1 MGPLSFAPR
10 LVAVLGPTNTGKTHY
25 AIERMLGHQSG
36 MIGFPLRLLAREN
49 YDRVVR
55 AKGARAVALITG
67 EEKILPPN
75 PSYLVCTVE
84 SMPLDRPVD
93 FLAVDEIQLC
103 ADPERGHVFTQRLLE
118 ARGRHETLM
127 LGSDTI
133 KPLLRRLVPDAE
145 VTGRPRFSTLSYTG
159 VKKVTRLPPRS
170 AVVAFA
176 VADVF
181 AIAELMRRQRGGA
194 AVVMGALSPR
204 ARNAQVG
211 LFQSGEVDYLVA
223 TDAIGMGL
231 NMDLDHVAFAK
242 LVKFDGREP
251 RRLTAP
257 EIAQIA
263 GRAGRHMSDGT
274 FGVSADEDGID
285 PEIVEAVENHRFDPL
300 TRLYWR
306 NSRLEFR
313 SVGQLLKSLEE
324 RPRRPGL
331 VPAREADDHRA
342 LQALARMPEITQTAD
357 TPAAVRLLWE
367 VCQIPDFRKV
377 MSDTHAKLLAQIYR
391 HLSGPTERLPT
402 DWVAGHVARLDRADG
417 DIDTLMARIA
427 HVRTWTFISHRA
439 DWLAD
444 APHWQERAR
453 AIEDRL
459 SDALHD
465 RITQRFVDRRA
476 AFLVRQLAGAQA
488 LLASVSRDG
497 EVKVEGHYVGQ
508 LEGFRFRP
516 DTAATDEAART
527 LLAAANR
534 VLRSEIAERAAAL
547 AAAPADEFALTPE
560 GMVLWRG
567 GAVARLTAGDRV
579 LQPKIDVLPAE
590 FLDGAHREMV
600 RRRLAEAVR
609 EQIRQPLAP
618 LFRLAEA
625 SLEGASRGLA
635 YQLVEALGTLLI
647 ARIDGQAAGLD
658 KPARKRLAHL
668 GVRLGTEAVY
678 LAPLLNVRAGGMA
691 ALLWSVRA
699 GAPLPLPPVRGVS
712 PVRDPGLAEG
722 LYEAMGY
729 RVLGPRALRVDRV
742 ERLAMAA
749 RRLARLGPFAPVPEL
764 VAIAGCRKDELA
776 GVLAALGYRAVM
788 DASGVMFHAR
798 RRPQS
803 RKSARHAAPT
813 DGPFAKLGALRL
825 AR

>member
-1 MGPLSFAPR
+1 MGLLSSAPR

-25 AIERMLGHQSG
+25 AIERMLGHQTG

-49 YDRVVR
+49 YDRIVK

-75 PSYLVCTVE
+75 PAYFVCTVE

-103 ADPERGHVFTQRLLE
+103 ADPDRGHVFTQRLLE
-118 ARGRHETLM
+118 ARGRYETLM
-127 LGSDTI
+127 LGSDTV

-145 VTGRPRFSTLSYTG
+145 VMGRPRFSTLRYTG

-181 AIAELMRRQRGGA
+181 ALAELMRRQRGGA

-242 LVKFDGREP
+242 LVKFDGSQP
-251 RRLTAP
+251 RHLTAP

-263 GRAGRHMSDGT
+263 GRAGRHMSDGS
-274 FGVSADEDGID
+274 FGVTADEEGIH
-285 PEIVEAVENHRFDPL
+285 PETVEAVENHRFDPL

-313 SVGQLLKSLEE
+313 SVGLLLRSLEE
-324 RPRRPGL
+324 KPRRSGL

-342 LQALARMPEITQTAD
+342 LRALSRMPDIAETAHS
-357 TPAAVRLLWE
+357 PAAVRLLWE

-377 MSDTHAKLLAQIYR
+377 MSDTHARLLAQIYR
-391 HLSGPTERLPT
+391 HLSGPAERLPT

-417 DIDTLMARIA
+417 DIDALMARIA
-427 HVRTWTFISHRA
+427 HVRTWTFISHRP

-444 APHWQERAR
+444 AAHWQERAR

-476 AFLVRQLAGAQA
+476 AFLVRQLAGSQE

-497 EVKVEGHYVGQ
+497 EVKVEGHYVGR

-516 DTAATDEAART
+516 DTAATDDAART

-534 VLRSEIAERAAAL
+534 VLRAEIAERAAAL
-547 AAAPADEFALTPE
+547 AVSPAEEFALTPE
-560 GMVLWRG
+560 AVVTWRG
-567 GAVARLTAGDRV
+567 GAVARLAAGDHV
-579 LQPKIDVLPAE
+579 VQPKIEVLPAE
-590 FLDGAHREMV
+590 FLDGAHREIV

-609 EQIRQPLAP
+609 ELIRPALAA
-618 LFRLAEA
+618 LFRLSDAG
-625 SLEGASRGLA
+625 LEGASRGLA
-635 YQLVEALGTLLI
+635 YRLVEALGTLPL
-647 ARIDGQAAGLD
+647 ARLDGQAASLD
-658 KPARKRLAHL
+658 RSARKRLAQL
-668 GVRLGTEAVY
+668 GVRLGTEAIY
-678 LAPLLNVRAGGMA
+678 LAPLLNGRAAAMA

-699 GAPLPLPPVRGVS
+699 GAPLPAPSVRGASS
-712 PVRDPGLAEG
+712 PRDSAIPDG

-742 ERLAMAA
+742 ERLALAA
-749 RRLARLGPFAPVPEL
+749 RRLARQGPFGPVPEL
-764 VAIAGCRKDELA
+764 AQTAGCRKDELA
-776 GVLAALGYRAVM
+776 AVLAALGYRAVM
-788 DASGVMFHAR
+788 DANGVSFHAR
-798 RRPQS
+798 RRPQP
-803 RKSARHAAPT
+803 RKAAPHAAPA

>member
-1 MGPLSFAPR
+1 
-10 LVAVLGPTNTGKTHY
+10 VLGPTNTGKTHY

-49 YDRVVR
+49 YDRVVK
-55 AKGARAVALITG
+55 AKGPRAVALITG

-75 PSYLVCTVE
+75 PSYFVCTVE

-133 KPLLRRLVPDAE
+133 KPLLRRLVPEAE
-145 VTGRPRFSTLSYTG
+145 VTGRPRFSTLRYTG
-159 VKKVTRLPPRS
+159 IKKVTRLPPRS

-181 AIAELMRRQRGGA
+181 ALAELMRRQRGGA

-242 LVKFDGREP
+242 LVKFDGTQP
-251 RRLTAP
+251 RHLTAP
-257 EIAQIA
+257 EVAQIA

-274 FGVSADEDGID
+274 FGVSADESGIA

-324 RPRRPGL
+324 RPRRAGL

-342 LQALARMPEITQTAD
+342 LRALARMPEIAASAD

-377 MSDTHAKLLAQIYR
+377 MSDTHARLLAQIYR
-391 HLSGPTERLPT
+391 YLSGPTERLPT
-402 DWVAGHVARLDRADG
+402 DWVAGHVARLDRSDG
-417 DIDTLMARIA
+417 DIDALMARIA

-476 AFLVRQLAGAQA
+476 AFLVRQLAGAQE

-508 LEGFRFRP
+508 LDGFRFRP

-534 VLRSEIAERAAAL
+534 VLRAEIAERAAAL
-547 AAAPADEFALTPE
+547 ASAPEDEFALTPE
-560 GMVLWRG
+560 GTVLWRG
-567 GAVARLTAGDRV
+567 GAVARLIAGDHV

-590 FLDGAHREMV
+590 FLDGAHREIV

-609 EQIRQPLAP
+609 EQIRRPLAP

-625 SLEGASRGLA
+625 TLEGASRGLA
-635 YQLVEALGTLLI
+635 YQLVEALGTLSVS
-647 ARIDGQAAGLD
+647 RIGSQAAALD
-658 KPARKRLAHL
+658 KPARKRLANL

-678 LAPLLNVRAGGMA
+678 LAPVLNTRAAATA
-691 ALLWSVRA
+691 ALLWAIRA
-699 GAPLPLPPVRGVS
+699 GAPLPVPPVRGIA
-712 PVRDPGLAEG
+712 PVRDASLADG
-722 LYEAMGY
+722 IYEAMGY
-729 RVLGPRALRVDRV
+729 RVLGPRVLRVDRV

-749 RRLARLGPFAPVPEL
+749 RRLARQGPFAPAPEL
-764 VAIAGCRKDELA
+764 ITIAGCRKNELA

-788 DASGVMFHAR
+788 DASGVTFHAR
-798 RRPQS
+798 RRPQPAKP
-803 RKSARHAAPT
+803 RRPAAPA

>member
-1 MGPLSFAPR
+1 MGPLSYAPR

-49 YDRVVR
+49 YDRVVK
-55 AKGARAVALITG
+55 AKGPRAVALITG

-75 PSYLVCTVE
+75 PSYFVCTVE

-133 KPLLRRLVPDAE
+133 KPLLRRLVPEAE
-145 VTGRPRFSTLSYTG
+145 VTGRPRFSTLRYTG
-159 VKKVTRLPPRS
+159 IKKVTRLPPRS

-181 AIAELMRRQRGGA
+181 ALAELMRRQRGGA

-242 LVKFDGREP
+242 LVKFDGTQP
-251 RRLTAP
+251 RHLTAP
-257 EIAQIA
+257 EVAQIA

-274 FGVSADEDGID
+274 FGVSADESGIA

-324 RPRRPGL
+324 RPRRAGL

-342 LQALARMPEITQTAD
+342 LRALARMPEIAASAD

-377 MSDTHAKLLAQIYR
+377 MSDTHARLLAQIYR
-391 HLSGPTERLPT
+391 YLSGPTERLPT
-402 DWVAGHVARLDRADG
+402 DWVAGHVARLDRSDG
-417 DIDTLMARIA
+417 DIDALMARIA

-476 AFLVRQLAGAQA
+476 AFLVRQLAGAQE

-508 LEGFRFRP
+508 LDGFRFRP

-534 VLRSEIAERAAAL
+534 VLRAEIAERAAAL
-547 AAAPADEFALTPE
+547 ASAPEDEFALTPE
-560 GMVLWRG
+560 GTVLWRG
-567 GAVARLTAGDRV
+567 GAVARLIAGDHV

-590 FLDGAHREMV
+590 FLDGAHREIV

-609 EQIRQPLAP
+609 EQIRRPLAP

-625 SLEGASRGLA
+625 TLEGASRGLA
-635 YQLVEALGTLLI
+635 YQLVEALGTLSVS
-647 ARIDGQAAGLD
+647 RIGSQAAALD
-658 KPARKRLAHL
+658 KPARKRLANL

-678 LAPLLNVRAGGMA
+678 LAPVLNTRAAATA
-691 ALLWSVRA
+691 ALLWAIRA
-699 GAPLPLPPVRGVS
+699 GAPLPVPPVRGIA
-712 PVRDPGLAEG
+712 PVRDASLADG
-722 LYEAMGY
+722 IYEAMGY
-729 RVLGPRALRVDRV
+729 RVLGPRVLRVDRV

-749 RRLARLGPFAPVPEL
+749 RRLARQGPFAPAPEL
-764 VAIAGCRKDELA
+764 ITIAGCRKNELA

-788 DASGVMFHAR
+788 DASGVTFHAR
-798 RRPQS
+798 RRPQPAKP
-803 RKSARHAAPT
+803 RRPAAPA
-813 DGPFAKLGALRL
+813 DGPFAKLRALRL

>member
-49 YDRVVR
+49 YDRVVK
-55 AKGARAVALITG
+55 AKGPRAVALITG

-75 PSYLVCTVE
+75 PSYFVCTVE

-159 VKKVTRLPPRS
+159 LKKVTRLPPRS

-181 AIAELMRRQRGGA
+181 ALAELMRRQRGGA

-211 LFQSGEVDYLVA
+211 LFQAGEVDYLVA

-242 LVKFDGREP
+242 LVKFDGTQP

-274 FGVSADEDGID
+274 FGVTADETGID
-285 PEIVEAVENHRFDPL
+285 AEIVEAVENHRFDPL
-300 TRLYWR
+300 TQLYWR
-306 NSRLEFR
+306 NPRLEFR
-313 SVGQLLKSLEE
+313 SVAQLLKSLEE
-324 RPRRPGL
+324 RPRRAGL

-342 LQALARMPEITQTAD
+342 LRALARMPEIAEAAG

-377 MSDTHAKLLAQIYR
+377 MSDTHARLLAQIYR

-402 DWVAGHVARLDRADG
+402 DWVAGHVARLDRTDG

-444 APHWQERAR
+444 ALHWQERAR

-476 AFLVRQLAGAQA
+476 AFLVRQLAGAQE
-488 LLASVSRDG
+488 LLASVSRAG

-516 DTAATDEAART
+516 DTGATDEAART

-547 AAAPADEFALTPE
+547 AVAPAEEFALTPE
-560 GMVLWRG
+560 GVVLWRD
-567 GAVARLTAGDRV
+567 GAVARLTAGDHV
-579 LQPKIDVLPAE
+579 LQPRVDVLPAE
-590 FLDGAHREMV
+590 FLDGAHRDTV
-600 RRRLAEAVR
+600 RRRLTEVVR
-609 EQIRQPLAP
+609 EQIGHPLAP

-635 YQLVEALGTLLI
+635 YQLVEALGTLPQ
-647 ARIDGQAAGLD
+647 ARIDGQATALD
-658 KPARKRLAHL
+658 KPARKRLAGL
-668 GVRLGTEAVY
+668 GVRLGTEVVY
-678 LAPLLNVRAGGMA
+678 LEPLLNARAAAMA
-691 ALLWSVRA
+691 GLLWAVRA
-699 GAPLPLPPVRGVS
+699 GAPLPVPALRGVA
-712 PVRDPGLAEG
+712 PIRDAGLADR

-749 RRLARLGPFAPVPEL
+749 RRLARQGPFAPVPEL
-764 VAIAGCRKDELA
+764 VAIAGCRKDELP
-776 GVLAALGYRAVM
+776 GMLAALGYRAVM
-788 DASGVMFHAR
+788 DASGIRFHAR
-798 RRPQS
+798 RRPPP
-803 RKSARHAAPT
+803 RKPARRAASA